1 MSRKPR
7 KATSRRKPIKRASR
21 AHKTKPD
28 PLDAFIAS
36 AATALGLQIDRTWLP
51 AVRGNVEVTLRHGA
65 RVASFALPDE
75 TEPAPVF
82 QA

>member
-7 KATSRRKPIKRASR
+7 KAATRRKPVKRAAR
-21 AHKTKPD
+21 ARPRKPD

-36 AATALGLQIDRTWLP
+36 AATAFGLEIDKAWLP
-51 AVRGNVEVTLRHGA
+51 AVRSNLEVTLRHGA
-65 RVASFALPDE
+65 RVASFALPDD

-82 QA
+82 RA